1 MGRYVARR
9 LLVSIPVL
17 FLVTVVIF
25 TMVEL
30 APGDMADFFITD
42 DTAANMTE
50 ADMEALR
57 ERLGLNDPAPIRYF
71 TWLGRVLVGDLGFSF
86 IQAEP
91 VSDIL
96 LRRAGN
102 SLLLMGAGIGIAIVV
117 GISLGVVAAL
127 RQYSI
132 TDFTISG
139 LSFVGI
145 SMPAFISGIFGL
157 YIFSVLLG
165 WFPAGGMRTPGVES
179 VWDVAHHLVLPAVIL
194 SILQMAAF
202 MRFTRFSM
210 LEVLKQDYVVT
221 AIAKGMRRHVVVM
234 RHAFRNALIPVITV
248 VGLSVRE
255 VVVGAVF
262 LETIFSWPGMGTLY
276 FNAIVS
282 RDFPIIMGANLLIA
296 ILVLVANLITDL
308 SYAATDP
315 RIRLE

>member
-1 MGRYVARR
+1 
-9 LLVSIPVL
+9 
-17 FLVTVVIF
+17 
-25 TMVEL
+25 
-30 APGDMADFFITD
+30 
-42 DTAANMTE
+42 
-50 ADMEALR
+50 
-57 ERLGLNDPAPIRYF
+57 
-71 TWLGRVLVGDLGFSF
+71 
-86 IQAEP
+86 
-91 VSDIL
+91 
-96 LRRAGN
+96 
-102 SLLLMGAGIGIAIVV
+102 
-117 GISLGVVAAL
+117 
-127 RQYSI
+127 
-132 TDFTISG
+132 
-139 LSFVGI
+139 
-145 SMPAFISGIFGL
+145 
-157 YIFSVLLG
+157 
-165 WFPAGGMRTPGVES
+165 
-179 VWDVAHHLVLPAVIL
+179 
-194 SILQMAAF
+194 

-210 LEVLKQDYVVT
+210 LEVLKQDYVIT